1 MSVIEFFL
9 RRKVTTLVVF
19 FLLVL
24 FGYVGLTKLKMELL
38 PDVSFPSLTIV
49 TVYSNVAPTEIESL
63 VTKPIEEILSS
74 VGGVDRILSESIEGI
89 SIVTVRFRWGTEIDQ
104 ALIQVREKLDLVKG
118 SLPQDVK
125 KSIVIRFDPNS
136 APIMQIAVKT
146 NGIDLKDVRLFL
158 RKNVIPYFE
167 RVDGVAAIS
176 LSGGFER
183 QIQVNVDKGRL
194 EAHNIRIQDLVNQI
208 DSSNFGFPAGNV
220 REGDKEILVRTDGLF
235 PSVTSIEDTV
245 VGVTKAGV
253 PIYLGTVGDVKD
265 TFKERTSISGLM
277 DEECISMVLK
287 KESGKNTVSV
297 ASDLRDLIKELNKKF
312 GDKIHFQI
320 ISDQSILI
328 EDSIASVAWAGILA
342 VIICYCVL
350 SFFLGNIREPIVVIS
365 AVPISVMATFLMM
378 FGFGLTINTMS
389 LGGLAIGVGMVVD
402 SATVVLES
410 IASKKKTVSDP
421 IQASIEGTKE
431 VFGSIL
437 GSTITS
443 VVVFLPILFVE
454 GIAAEIFGEF
464 ALTISF
470 SLISSLFTSA
480 TLVPV
485 LTQYDFFSKGA
496 GTFPKAIEIRR
507 EKILSTIR
515 NSFASM
521 AVFFIRRKIFAV
533 YVGLGSVLVAGL
545 FFIVI
550 PKEMLTEIDQGEFY
564 IDIVSPEGSNL
575 NYTKKVVDMITKK
588 LTQDKTVETAF
599 SRIGYEEKDIILNPK
614 GDFGLNRASIFV
626 KLSDKNKAEK
636 FLIGFSK
643 ELSEIEKNYRSK
655 IGTRMAGSVLGGIF
669 GSGGGGISVEI
680 SGQDLNLIRKIA
692 SEVENE
698 LVSTNKTISVSSS
711 AREETPQLK
720 VELDREKMAYF
731 GLSVEDI
738 ATTLKTSIKGD
749 IATRFRENDFEYD
762 VLVRFRS
769 VDRLGFDSLREIP
782 IRLPS
787 GKNIFLDA
795 IAEVSQTKTL
805 RKIMRLEGKRI
816 AIVSAVPKESAEIIE
831 QKISEIITR
840 FEKDKDISVLPGEIA
855 KETNKSFEALAW
867 AGIFALILVYM
878 TLASQFENLI
888 LPLVVMVSIVMVG
901 SGSLMFLISS
911 GNSLNIVSGMGMVM
925 LSGLVVNNAIILI
938 EFFTL
943 ADKGKNVE
951 EAVYATIYRRI
962 DTILNTTLTTVLGL
976 LPAALA
982 IGGESPQE
990 PMALAVLG
998 GLTAST
1004 IFTVVIIPAAYFSI
1018 VKQK

>member
-1 MSVIEFFL
+1 MIEFFL

-38 PDVSFPSLTIV
+38 PDVSFPSLTVV

-136 APIMQIAVKT
+136 APVMQIAVKT

-297 ASDLRDLIKELNKKF
+297 ASDLRNLIAELNEKF
-312 GDKIHFQI
+312 GDKIRFQI

-410 IASKKKTVSDP
+410 VASKKKTIPDP

-485 LTQYDFFSKGA
+485 LTQYDFFSKGI
-496 GTFPKAIEIRR
+496 GTFPQAIEIRR

-521 AVFFIRRKIFAV
+521 AIFFIRRKTFAV
-533 YVGLGSVLVAGL
+533 YVGLGSILVAGL
-545 FFIVI
+545 FFMVI

-575 NYTKKVVDMITKK
+575 NYTKKVVDTITKK
-588 LTQDKTVETAF
+588 LAQDKTVETAF

-626 KLSDKNKAEK
+626 KLADKNKAEK
-636 FLIGFSK
+636 FLIGFSR

-655 IGTRMAGSVLGGIF
+655 IGTRIAGSVLGGIF

-698 LVSTNKTISVSSS
+698 LVSTNETISVSSS

-769 VDRLGFDSLREIP
+769 ADRLGFDSLREIP
-782 IRLPS
+782 VRLPS
-787 GKNIFLDA
+787 GKNIFLNA

-816 AIVSAVPKESAEIIE
+816 AIVSAIPKESAEIIE
-831 QKISEIITR
+831 RKISEIITR

-867 AGIFALILVYM
+867 AGLFALILVYM

-901 SGSLMFLISS
+901 SGSLMFLIFS

-943 ADKGKNVE
+943 VDKRKNVE
-951 EAVYATIYRRI
+951 EAVYGTIYRRI

-1004 IFTVVIIPAAYFSI
+1004 VFTVVIIPAAYFSI

>member
-1 MSVIEFFL
+1 MIEFFL
-9 RRKVTTLVVF
+9 RRKVTTLVIF
-19 FLLVL
+19 FLLIL

-49 TVYSNVAPTEIESL
+49 TVYSNVAPAEIESL

-136 APIMQIAVKT
+136 APIMQIAVKAV
-146 NGIDLKDVRLFL
+146 GIDLKEVRLFL

-176 LSGGFER
+176 LSGGYER

-194 EAHNIRIQDLVNQI
+194 EAHNLKIQDLVNQI

-235 PSVTSIEDTV
+235 PSVSAIEDTV
-245 VGVTKAGV
+245 VGVTKGGV
-253 PIYLGTVGDVKD
+253 PIYLGTVGEIKD
-265 TFKERTSISGLM
+265 TFKERTSVSGLM
-277 DEECISMVLK
+277 DEECISMILK
-287 KESGKNTVSV
+287 KESGKNTVAV
-297 ASDLRDLIKELNKKF
+297 AGDLRDLIAQLNEKF
-312 GDKIHFQI
+312 GDKLQFQI

-342 VIICYCVL
+342 VVICYMVL
-350 SFFLGNIREPIVVIS
+350 SFFLGNVKEPIVVIS

-378 FGFGLTINTMS
+378 FAFGLTINTMS

-402 SATVVLES
+402 SATVVLEAIS
-410 IASKKKTVSDP
+410 EKKKRISDP
-421 IQASIEGTKE
+421 ILASIEGTKE

-443 VVVFLPILFVE
+443 VVVFLPIIFVE

-485 LTQYDFFSKGA
+485 LAQYKFFSSGLGK
-496 GTFPKAIEIRR
+496 FPDFIEIPR
-507 EKILSTIR
+507 EKILTQIR
-515 NSFASM
+515 SSFSSV
-521 AVFFIRRKIFAV
+521 AVFFIKRRMFAI
-533 YVGLGSVLVAGL
+533 YVGLASVFAAFV
-545 FFIVI
+545 FFLAV

-564 IDIVSPEGSNL
+564 IDVVAPEGSNL
-575 NYTKKVVDMITKK
+575 DFTRKIVNDITKK
-588 LTQDKTVETAF
+588 LSEDKTVETAF
-599 SRIGYEEKDIILNPK
+599 SRVGFEEKDIILNPK
-614 GDFGLNRASIFV
+614 GDFGLNRATVFV
-626 KLSDKNKAEK
+626 KLVDKRKAED
-636 FLIGFSK
+636 FLLDFSK
-643 ELSEIEKNYRSK
+643 ILSEIEKNYGSK
-655 IGTRMAGSVLGGIF
+655 IATRMASSVLGGIF
-669 GSGGGGISVEI
+669 GSGGGGVSVEI
-680 SGQDLNLIRKIA
+680 SGQDLTLIRKIA

-698 LVSTNKTISVSSS
+698 LTSTNEAISVTST

-720 VELDREKMAYF
+720 VVLDREKMAYF
-731 GLSVEDI
+731 GLTVEDI

-762 VLVRFRS
+762 VLVRFRPT
-769 VDRLGFDSLREIP
+769 DRIGFDSLHGIP

-795 IAEVSQTKTL
+795 VADVSPARSL

-816 AIVSAVPKESAEIIE
+816 AIVSAVPKESAEVLE
-831 QKISEIITR
+831 RKISEIIAK
-840 FEKDKDISVLPGEIA
+840 FEKDKDISVLPGEMA
-855 KETNKSFEALAW
+855 KETNKSFEALTW

-888 LPLVVMVSIVMVG
+888 LPLIVMVSIVMVG
-901 SGSLMFLISS
+901 SGSLIFLIMS
-911 GNSLNIVSGMGMVM
+911 GNTLNIVSGMGMVM

-938 EFFTL
+938 EFFAM
-943 ADKGKNVE
+943 ADLRKSVE
-951 EAVYATIYRRI
+951 EIVYSTIYRRI

-1004 IFTVVIIPAAYFSI
+1004 IFTVVIIPAAYFS
-1018 VKQK
+1018 VAKPKTK

>member
-1 MSVIEFFL
+1 M
-9 RRKVTTLVVF
+9 
-19 FLLVL
+19 

-136 APIMQIAVKT
+136 APVMQIAVKT

-277 DEECISMVLK
+277 DEECISMILK

-297 ASDLRDLIKELNKKF
+297 ASDLRNLIAELNEKF

-410 IASKKKTVSDP
+410 VASKKKTIPDP

-485 LTQYDFFSKGA
+485 LTQYDFFSKGI
-496 GTFPKAIEIRR
+496 GTFPQAIEIRR

-521 AVFFIRRKIFAV
+521 AVFFIRRKTFAV
-533 YVGLGSVLVAGL
+533 YVGLGSILVAGL
-545 FFIVI
+545 FFILI

-564 IDIVSPEGSNL
+564 IDIVAPEGSNL
-575 NYTKKVVDMITKK
+575 NYTKKVVDTITKK

-626 KLSDKNKAEK
+626 KLADKNKAEK
-636 FLIGFSK
+636 FLIGFSR

-655 IGTRMAGSVLGGIF
+655 IGTRIAGSVLGGIF
-669 GSGGGGISVEI
+669 GSGGGISVEI

-698 LVSTNKTISVSSS
+698 LVSTNETISVSSS

-769 VDRLGFDSLREIP
+769 ADRLGFDSLREIP
-782 IRLPS
+782 VRLPS
-787 GKNIFLDA
+787 GKNIFLNA

-816 AIVSAVPKESAEIIE
+816 AIVSAIPKESAEIIE
-831 QKISEIITR
+831 RKISEIITR

-867 AGIFALILVYM
+867 AGLFALILVYM

-901 SGSLMFLISS
+901 SGSLMFLIFS

-943 ADKGKNVE
+943 VDKRKNVE
-951 EAVYATIYRRI
+951 EAVYGTIYRRI

-1004 IFTVVIIPAAYFSI
+1004 VFTVVIIPAAYFSI